1 MEKDIIIRDFA
12 NSDIEG
18 LIRVFNYFAI
28 NSFAVY
34 SESPLTAEHFN
45 LMIAQ
50 TRIAL
55 VIENEKQIIGF
66 GYISKFKPFPNF
78 DGTGLLT
85 YFILPEF
92 TGKGIG
98 KNLFNTLITRGREIG
113 ISNYLV
119 HISSKNEQS
128 LQFHKKM
135 GFNETGLFKNVAKKF
150 GELFD
155 IVWMQKQY
163 NGL

>member
-1 MEKDIIIRDFA
+1 MQEDIIIRDY
-12 NSDIEG
+12 NETDLDG
-18 LIRVFNYFAI
+18 LMTVFNYFAI
-28 NSFAVY
+28 NSYAVY
-34 SESPLTAEHFN
+34 SEVALSREHFISM
-45 LMIAQ
+45 LAQ

-55 VIENEKQIIGF
+55 VVEVNNQIIGF

-78 DGTGLLT
+78 NKTGLLT

-98 KNLFNTLITRGREIG
+98 KNLFNILISKGKAIG
-113 ISNYLV
+113 IINYLA

-135 GFNETGLFKNVAKKF
+135 GFEEAGLFKNVAKKF
-150 GELFD
+150 GEPFD
-155 IVWMQKQY
+155 MVWVQKQF
-163 NGL
+163 ND